1 MRGEQDSQVGL
12 LTLTSPGKRVPET
25 HPIREIKRMA
35 DQALAKLDPVFD
47 AMYSTIGRPSIP
59 PERLLKAQLLIA
71 LYSVRSE
78 RQFCERLDYDLL
90 FRFFL
95 DMNLDDPSWDA
106 TTFTKNRDRL
116 VQHEVA
122 RQFFEEV
129 VRQAKKAGL
138 ISAEHFTVDGTLIEA
153 WASLKR
159 FRKKGEKPEDRP
171 PPDDRG
177 NPTVNFHGEKRS
189 NETHEST
196 TDPEAK
202 LARKGG
208 GKEAKLSYSGHVL
221 MENRNGLCV
230 DFRVAPATGYAERE
244 EALEMLRR
252 LRRRGYAPKT
262 VAGDKGYCVG
272 DFPQKVLDL
281 EHPPPLRGAGQ
292 RTGSLASPALPP
304 QQGLQGQPGHPTP
317 IAVSRPH
324 PTQNRRPC
332 MNLVEI
338 DHALRK
344 LRLSGMADV
353 LETRLRHAQTERLAP
368 IDLIS
373 SVDTSKPAMD
383 GQVKTGHQGS
393 VRDW

>member
-1 MRGEQDSQVGL
+1 MRGEQDSQIEL
-12 LTLTSPGKRVPET
+12 LTTTSPGKRVPAT
-25 HPIREIKRMA
+25 HPIRAIKRLA
-35 DQALAKLDPVFD
+35 DQALGKLNSTFD
-47 AMYSTIGRPSIP
+47 AMYSSIGRPSIP

-116 VQHEVA
+116 VEHEVA

-129 VRQAKKAGL
+129 VRQAKVAGL
-138 ISAEHFTVDGTLIEA
+138 VSAEHFTVDGTLIEA
-153 WASLKR
+153 WASMKS

-171 PPDDRG
+171 PPDDKG
-177 NPTVNFHGEKRS
+177 NPTVDFHGEKRS
-189 NETHEST
+189 NATHEST

-202 LARKGG
+202 LARKGA
-208 GKEAKLSYSGHVL
+208 GKESKLSYSGHVL

-230 DFRVAPATGYAERE
+230 DLRVAPATGYAERD

-262 VAGDKGYCVG
+262 LGGDKGYCLG

-281 EHPPPLRGAGQ
+281 GIAPH
-292 RTGSLASPALPP
+292 LAVPDNAPSHSPARRYVRSVGYRIS
-304 QQGLQGQPGHPTP
+304 QVVRKRVEEIFGWGKSVGGL
-317 IAVSRPH
+317 
-324 PTQNRRPC
+324 RRTKLKGRRRTWNASYLI
-332 MNLVEI
+332 MAAYNLTRIV
-338 DHALRK
+338 
-344 LRLSGMADV
+344 RLIP
-353 LETRLRHAQTERLAP
+353 LA
-368 IDLIS
+368 
-373 SVDTSKPAMD
+373 
-383 GQVKTGHQGS
+383 TG
-393 VRDW
+393 

>member
-12 LTLTSPGKRVPET
+12 LTLTSPGKRVPAT

-35 DQALAKLDPVFD
+35 DEALRKLDMVFE
-47 AMYSTIGRPSIP
+47 AMYSSIGRPSIP

-95 DMNLDDPSWDA
+95 DMNLDDASWDA

-129 VRQAKKAGL
+129 VRQAKQAAL

-153 WASLKR
+153 WASLKS
-159 FRKKGEKPEDRP
+159 FRKKGEKPRD
-171 PPDDRG
+171 PPDDPS
-177 NPTVNFHGEKRS
+177 NPTVDFHGEKRS

-196 TDPEAK
+196 TDPESK
-202 LARKGG
+202 LARKGK
-208 GKEAKLSYSGHVL
+208 GKESKLSYSGHVL

-230 DFRVAPATGYAERE
+230 DFRLAPATGYAERD

-252 LRRRGYAPKT
+252 LRRRGFKPKT
-262 VAGDKGYCVG
+262 IAGDKGYCLG
-272 DFPQKVLDL
+272 DFPQRVVDL
-281 EHPPPLRGAGQ
+281 SIRPHLAIPDNAPLR
-292 RTGSLASPALPP
+292 SPARRFCRSA
-304 QQGLQGQPGHPTP
+304 GYK
-317 IAVSRPH
+317 VSQVIRK
-324 PTQNRRPC
+324 R
-332 MNLVEI
+332 VEEI
-338 DHALRK
+338 FGWAKTVGGLRK
-344 LRLSGMADV
+344 TRVKGRVKSWANGYYVMAAYNLTRMARL
-353 LETRLRHAQTERLAP
+353 L
-368 IDLIS
+368 
-373 SVDTSKPAMD
+373 KPNPA
-383 GQVKTGHQGS
+383 
-393 VRDW
+393 

>member
-1 MRGEQDSQVGL
+1 MRGEQDSQVEL
-12 LTLTSPGKRVPET
+12 LTTTSPGKRVPAT
-25 HPIREIKRMA
+25 HPIREIKRLA
-35 DQALAKLDPVFD
+35 DQALAKLDSVFE
-47 AMYSTIGRPSIP
+47 AMYSSIGRPSIP

-95 DMNLDDPSWDA
+95 DMNLDDQSWDA

-129 VRQAKKAGL
+129 VRQAKTAGL
-138 ISAEHFTVDGTLIEA
+138 VSAEHFTVDGTLIEA
-153 WASLKR
+153 WASLKS

-177 NPTVNFHGEKRS
+177 NPTVDFHGEKRS

-202 LARKGG
+202 LARKGK
-208 GKEAKLSYSGHVL
+208 GKESKLSYSGHVL

-230 DFRVAPATGYAERE
+230 DVRVAAATGYAERD

-252 LRRRGYAPKT
+252 LRRRGYDPKT
-262 VAGDKGYCVG
+262 LAGDKGYCLG
-272 DFPQKVLDL
+272 DFPQRVLDL
-281 EHPPPLRGAGQ
+281 GIKPH
-292 RTGSLASPALPP
+292 LAVPDSAPAKSPARRFVHSAGYRIS
-304 QQGLQGQPGHPTP
+304 QVVRKRVEEIFGWGKSVAGL
-317 IAVSRPH
+317 
-324 PTQNRRPC
+324 RRTKLKGRRKTWDGSYLI
-332 MNLVEI
+332 MAAYNLT
-338 DHALRK
+338 R
-344 LRLSGMADV
+344 M
-353 LETRLRHAQTERLAP
+353 TRLLHPSAA
-368 IDLIS
+368 
-373 SVDTSKPAMD
+373 
-383 GQVKTGHQGS
+383 
-393 VRDW
+393 

>member
-1 MRGEQDSQVGL
+1 MRGEQDSQIEL
-12 LTLTSPGKRVPET
+12 LTTTSPGKRVPVT
-25 HPIREIKRMA
+25 HPIREIKRLA
-35 DQALAKLDPVFD
+35 DEALGKLDSTFD
-47 AMYSTIGRPSIP
+47 AMYSSIGRPSIP

-95 DMNLDDPSWDA
+95 DMNLDDASWDA

-116 VQHEVA
+116 VEHEVA

-138 ISAEHFTVDGTLIEA
+138 VSAEHFTVDGTLIEA
-153 WASLKR
+153 WASLKS

-196 TDPEAK
+196 TDPESRLAK
-202 LARKGG
+202 KGT
-208 GKEAKLSYSGHVL
+208 GKESKLSYSGHVL

-230 DFRVAPATGYAERE
+230 DLRVAPATGYAERD

-252 LRRRGYAPKT
+252 LRRRGYDPKT
-262 VAGDKGYCVG
+262 LGGDKGYCLG

-281 EHPPPLRGAGQ
+281 GIKPHLAVPDNAPAG
-292 RTGSLASPALPP
+292 SPARRFIRSEGYKIS
-304 QQGLQGQPGHPTP
+304 QVIRKRVEEIFGWGKSVAGL
-317 IAVSRPH
+317 
-324 PTQNRRPC
+324 RRTKLKGRRRTWDGSYLI
-332 MNLVEI
+332 MAAYNLTRMI
-338 DHALRK
+338 RL
-344 LRLSGMADV
+344 LRL
-353 LETRLRHAQTERLAP
+353 ETA
-368 IDLIS
+368 
-373 SVDTSKPAMD
+373 
-383 GQVKTGHQGS
+383 
-393 VRDW
+393 

>member
-1 MRGEQDSQVGL
+1 MRGEPDSQVEL
-12 LTLTSPGKRVPET
+12 LTTTSPGKRVPAT
-25 HPIREIKRMA
+25 HPIREIKRLA
-35 DQALAKLDPVFD
+35 DRALAKLDSTFD
-47 AMYSTIGRPSIP
+47 AMYSAVGRPSIP

-95 DMNLDDPSWDA
+95 DMNLDDARWDA

-129 VRQAKKAGL
+129 VRQAKSAGL
-138 ISAEHFTVDGTLIEA
+138 VSAEHFTVDGTLIEA
-153 WASLKR
+153 WASLKS

-202 LARKGG
+202 LARKGK

-230 DFRVAPATGYAERE
+230 DVRVAEATGHAERE

-252 LRRRGYAPKT
+252 LRRRGYDPKT
-262 VAGDKGYCVG
+262 LAGDKGYCLG
-272 DFPQKVLDL
+272 DFPQRVLDL
-281 EHPPPLRGAGQ
+281 GIKPH
-292 RTGSLASPALPP
+292 LAVPDNAPARSPARRFVRSTGYRIS
-304 QQGLQGQPGHPTP
+304 QVVRKRVEEIFGWGKSVAGL
-317 IAVSRPH
+317 
-324 PTQNRRPC
+324 RRTKLKGRLKTWDGSYLI
-332 MNLVEI
+332 MAAYNLT
-338 DHALRK
+338 R
-344 LRLSGMADV
+344 M
-353 LETRLRHAQTERLAP
+353 TRLLRPSGA
-368 IDLIS
+368 
-373 SVDTSKPAMD
+373 
-383 GQVKTGHQGS
+383 
-393 VRDW
+393 

>member
-1 MRGEQDSQVGL
+1 MRGEQDSQVEL
-12 LTLTSPGKRVPET
+12 LTTTSPGKRVPAT
-25 HPIREIKRMA
+25 HPIREIKRLA
-35 DQALAKLDPVFD
+35 DQALGKLDSTFD
-47 AMYSTIGRPSIP
+47 AMYSAVGRPSIP

-95 DMNLDDPSWDA
+95 DMNLDDASWDA

-129 VRQAKKAGL
+129 VRQAKSAGL
-138 ISAEHFTVDGTLIEA
+138 MSAEHFTVDGTLIEA
-153 WASLKR
+153 WASLKS

-202 LARKGG
+202 LARKGK
-208 GKEAKLSYSGHVL
+208 GKESKLSYSGHVL

-230 DFRVAPATGYAERE
+230 DVRVAQATGHAERE

-252 LRRRGYAPKT
+252 LRRRGYDPKT
-262 VAGDKGYCVG
+262 LAGDKGYCLG
-272 DFPQKVLDL
+272 DFPQRVLDL
-281 EHPPPLRGAGQ
+281 GIKPH
-292 RTGSLASPALPP
+292 LAVPDNAPAHSPARRFVRSAGYRVS
-304 QQGLQGQPGHPTP
+304 QVVRKRVEEIFGWGKSVAGL
-317 IAVSRPH
+317 
-324 PTQNRRPC
+324 RRTKLKGRLKTWDGSYLI
-332 MNLVEI
+332 MAAYNLT
-338 DHALRK
+338 R
-344 LRLSGMADV
+344 M
-353 LETRLRHAQTERLAP
+353 TRLLRPSRT
-368 IDLIS
+368 
-373 SVDTSKPAMD
+373 
-383 GQVKTGHQGS
+383 
-393 VRDW
+393 